1 MSATPDSTLADRSR
15 TKPISGAI
23 SPNAKPGD
31 LAPVFDAILDRAVC
45 LYEATHRHLFTYDGE
60 RFHTCAASVDPR

>member
-1 MSATPDSTLADRSR
+1 LPLILVKLGVGDRV
-15 TKPISGAI
+15 I
-23 SPNAKPGD
+23 
-31 LAPVFDAILDRAVC
+31 DRFVVGGGG

>member
-15 TKPISGAI
+15 TTPISGVS

-60 RFHTCAASVDPR
+60 RLHTCAASVDPR